1 MTVHY
6 RVALTQTDEGVS
18 ISVPG
23 LPGCWSQG
31 RDEHE
36 ALENI
41 QDAIRAYL
49 VVAEQQLQGADI
61 REIELT
67 V

>member
-1 MTVHY
+1 MTLAY
-6 RVALTQTDEGVS
+6 RIALKHSDEGVS
-18 ISVPG
+18 VYVPG
-23 LPGCWSQG
+23 PPGCWSQG
-31 RDEHE
+31 RDEQE

-49 VVAEQQLQGADI
+49 AVAEQELEGAEA
-61 REIELT
+61 REIEVT